1 MNSRKLEVTVI
12 SAEDLRINDRP
23 IKKNAFATIRIDSNN
38 FSSTRMDSERGSYPC
53 WNQKLSLALPYHINF
68 ISVEVHCGVARSKVR
83 PVASA
88 KVPVSDI
95 DGDYVPSH
103 FLHFLSYRL
112 RQRDGERNGIINL
125 CIRVLLRPDD
135 QINVCRTLGPLGFSS
150 EKNWSKKLNG
160 GHEVPKGVKVGDISH
175 NVALGIPIATVYGAY
190 QMYVVRL
197 LALVKSGKRRKSGE
211 MRLRVFIST
220 LVNVNDD
227 FNWRPVAFASAKA

>member
-1 MNSRKLEVTVI
+1 
-12 SAEDLRINDRP
+12 
-23 IKKNAFATIRIDSNN
+23 
-38 FSSTRMDSERGSYPC
+38 MDSERGSYPC
-53 WNQKLSLALPYHINF
+53 WNQKLCLALPYHINF
-68 ISVEVHCGVARSKVR
+68 ISVEVQCGVARSKVR

-150 EKNWSKKLNG
+150 GKNWSKKLNG
-160 GHEVPKGVKVGDISH
+160 GHEVQKGVKVGDISH
-175 NVALGIPIATVYGAY
+175 NVALGIPIATVYATVYGLEARSLRLSPSPSEALAT
-190 QMYVVRL
+190 VRVIV
-197 LALVKSGKRRKSGE
+197 LAIFIIIIKACSSLSLAAFVRDWASPLFVIGREKALDLNRGRR
-211 MRLRVFIST
+211 RVC
-220 LVNVNDD
+220 L
-227 FNWRPVAFASAKA
+227 